1 MGNSRCSSDFISFQ
15 FLNLDLIQD
24 FLSSCVW
31 ISKEMNR
38 DQGQIARS
46 RASLLKCWAS
56 MNACEISFCSA
67 GPSSSHLL
75 PLLTYL
81 MGVQE
86 SEFWVLFCLFLPS
99 CCCLLI
105 YSEQINSCLI
115 YVSSPFKIS
124 FADQTKLSLQSRG
137 EQAGR
142 KDRAG
147 TPPKGGARGSRTWSS
162 WRCQDNNQQLVPL
175 LSLC

>member
-1 MGNSRCSSDFISFQ
+1 MGNSRCSSDFISLQ

-38 DQGQIARS
+38 DQEQIARS
-46 RASLLKCWAS
+46 RASLLKCWTPR
-56 MNACEISFCSA
+56 NPCEINCSA
-67 GPSSSHLL
+67 SSCSSLLL

-81 MGVQE
+81 MEVQE
-86 SEFWVLFCLFLPS
+86 SEFWVLLCLFVSS

-105 YSEQINSCLI
+105 YSEQVNSCLI
-115 YVSSPFKIS
+115 YVSSPLKIY
-124 FADQTKLSLQSRG
+124 FADQTKLSLQFWG

-147 TPPKGGARGSRTWSS
+147 TPLKGGAQGSRTWSS
-162 WRCQDNNQQLVPL
+162 WCCQDNQQLVPL